1 MAPVDALASAPLV
14 QIARELS
21 RRQASPVELADTY
34 TRRIEAAV
42 GLRAYITLPGER
54 ARREAKRAERR
65 LSGGE
70 IGTLLGVPIAVKD
83 LFATRAQRTT
93 VGSRILRDWVPSR
106 DADAVARLRAAGAIV
121 FGKTNLHEFAY
132 GVSTANPW
140 WGVARNPHDP
150 RRSPGGSS
158 GGSAI
163 AVVAG
168 LCAGA
173 LGSDTGGSIRV
184 PASLCGCVGLKPT
197 FGAIPLGGTFPLGW
211 SLDHA
216 GPLTRTV
223 DDAGLLLDV
232 LAGGD
237 AGRRARRASTRG
249 LRVGVLQGPIVQN
262 VQSGVARQVDAAAA
276 ALRRRGLRV
285 RDVQIPE
292 MEWTVATQL
301 VTLRAEAS
309 ALHARWI
316 RTRPSAYGTDVRTRL
331 QLGALVAGADYVLA
345 QRMRTRIRAAM
356 SRAFHDVD
364 VLLLPTTPI
373 TAPVVGE
380 RTVRWRSG
388 EEPVD
393 GALVRLTAPFNLTGL
408 PALSVPF
415 GAAAG
420 LPVGVQVVG
429 QWNDEARVLAVG
441 RLIEED
447 APTLPSPK
455 RGEGFRLSSSR

>member
-1 MAPVDALASAPLV
+1 MAAVEALTTAPLV
-14 QIARELS
+14 EIARSLR
-21 RRQASPVELADTY
+21 RRQVSPLDLVDAY
-34 TRRIEAAV
+34 SRRIEQAS
-42 GLRAYITLPGER
+42 GLHAFITLPGER
-54 ARREAKRAERR
+54 ARQEARRAERR
-65 LSGGE
+65 LARGE
-70 IGTLLGVPIAVKD
+70 AGALLGVPIAVKD
-83 LFATRAQRTT
+83 LFATRGIRTT
-93 VGSRILRDWVPSR
+93 AGSRILRDWVPAR
-106 DADAVARLRAAGAIV
+106 DAAAVAQLRAAGAII

-150 RRSPGGSS
+150 TRSPGGSS

-197 FGAIPLGGTFPLGW
+197 FGAIPLDGTIPLGW

-216 GPLTRTV
+216 GPLARTV
-223 DDAGLLLDV
+223 ADAGLLLDV
-232 LAGGD
+232 LTGVE
-237 AGRRARRASTRG
+237 AGRAARRASTRG
-249 LRVGVLQGPIVQN
+249 LRVGVLKGPIVEK
-262 VQSGVARQVDAAAA
+262 VQPPVSHQVDAAAA
-276 ALRRRGLRV
+276 GLRRRGLRV
-285 RDVQIPE
+285 RSVTVPE

-309 ALHARWI
+309 AVHSRWI
-316 RTRPSAYGTDVRTRL
+316 RTRPRAYGADVRIRL

-345 QRMRTRIRAAM
+345 QRMRGRLRAALG
-356 SRAFHDVD
+356 RVFQDVD

-373 TAPVVGE
+373 TAPVIGD
-380 RTVRWRSG
+380 RTARWRSG

-415 GAAAG
+415 GRAGG
-420 LPVGVQVVG
+420 LPVGLQVVG
-429 QWNDEARVLAVG
+429 QSMDEARLLAVG
-441 RLIEED
+441 RVIEEL
-447 APTLPSPK
+447 A
-455 RGEGFRLSSSR
+455 EV

>member
-1 MAPVDALASAPLV
+1 MAAVETLTRAPLTEIARALRRRTVSPLELVDA
-14 QIARELS
+14 
-21 RRQASPVELADTY
+21 Y
-34 TRRIEAAV
+34 TRRIEDAA
-42 GLRAYITLPGER
+42 GLHAFITRPGER
-54 ARREAKRAERR
+54 ARREARAAERR
-65 LSGGE
+65 LSRGE
-70 IGTLLGVPIAVKD
+70 SGALLGVPIAVKD
-83 LFATRAQRTT
+83 LFATRGIRTT
-93 VGSRILRDWVPSR
+93 AGSRILRDWVPSR
-106 DADAVARLRAAGAIV
+106 DAAAVAQLRAAGAII

-132 GVSTANPW
+132 GVSNANPW
-140 WGVARNPHDP
+140 WGIARNPHDP
-150 RRSPGGSS
+150 TRSPGGSS

-197 FGAIPLGGTFPLGW
+197 FGAIPLEGTVPLGW

-216 GPLTRTV
+216 GPLARTV
-223 DDAGLLLDV
+223 GDAGLLLEVLTGMDV
-232 LAGGD
+232 
-237 AGRRARRASTRG
+237 GRRARRASTRG
-249 LRVGVLQGPIVQN
+249 LRIGVLRGPIVQK
-262 VQSGVARQVDAAAA
+262 VQPRIAQQVDAVAG

-285 RDVQIPE
+285 REVTIPE

-309 ALHARWI
+309 AFHSRWI
-316 RTRPSAYGTDVRTRL
+316 RSRPRAYGADVRIRL

-345 QRMRTRIRAAM
+345 QRMRGRLRAAM
-356 SRAFHDVD
+356 VRVFQDVD

-380 RTVRWRSG
+380 RTVRWRAG

-415 GAAAG
+415 GRAAG

-429 QWNDEARVLAVG
+429 QWMDEARVLGVG
-441 RLIEED
+441 RLIEELAD
-447 APTLPSPK
+447 
-455 RGEGFRLSSSR
+455 EGGLSSR